1 MAYPQHTIVQ
11 CSKPVSVDVP
21 ARVSGYLASA
31 FVILLAALVLQIA
44 WAPWAHA
51 LRPITITLFQNLDF
65 GSVGTTV
72 NTGTVVINP
81 ATGLKTV
88 TGGALDL
95 GGVHT
100 PAIFDVT
107 GEKNTAFTIVL
118 PSQITIV
125 APGGGTAVVNAFT
138 SSPSSVGLFN
148 QQGQA
153 TVTVGA
159 TLNVSSVTAQGA
171 YTAPF
176 SVTVAY

>member
-1 MAYPQHTIVQ
+1 MAYPKHTMVQ
-11 CSKPVSVDVP
+11 RTNPVPVDVP
-21 ARVSGYLASA
+21 ARVSRYLAFA
-31 FVILLAALVLQIA
+31 FVMLLAALVLQIA

-51 LRPITITLFQNLDF
+51 LRPITITLLQNLDF
-65 GSVGTTV
+65 GIVGTTV
-72 NTGTVVINP
+72 NPGTVVVDP

-100 PAIFDVT
+100 SAIFTVT
-107 GEKNTAFTIVL
+107 GEKNSTFTIIL

-153 TVTVGA
+153 TLTVGA
-159 TLNVSSVTAQGA
+159 SLNVSSVTAQGA

>member
-1 MAYPQHTIVQ
+1 MGYPQHTIVQ
-11 CSKPVSVDVP
+11 RTKPAPVDGPV
-21 ARVSGYLASA
+21 RVSRYLASA
-31 FVILLAALVLQIA
+31 VVMLLAALGLQIA

-51 LRPITITLFQNLDF
+51 LRPVTIALLQNLDF
-65 GSVGTTV
+65 GIVGTTV
-72 NTGTVVINP
+72 NPGTVVIDP

-88 TGGALDL
+88 TGGALNL

-107 GEKNTAFTIVL
+107 GEKNSTFTIVL

-148 QQGQA
+148 QQGQGS
-153 TVTVGA
+153 VTVGA
-159 TLNVSSVTAQGA
+159 TLNVSSVTAEGA